1 MNKMGQAAI
10 VLGCINF
17 IAGIGFMNSGATDM
31 ADFQLVLCI
40 VAMLLGS
47 ALLLR
52 ANHKHELT
60 TSVCKPC
67 RNL

>member
-1 MNKMGQAAI
+1 
-10 VLGCINF
+10 
-17 IAGIGFMNSGATDM
+17 MNSGATVM
-31 ADFQLVLCI
+31 ADFQLLLCI

-52 ANHKHELT
+52 ANHKHELM

>member
-17 IAGIGFMNSGATDM
+17 IAGIGFMNSGATVM

-52 ANHKHELT
+52 ANHKHDLM